1 MGNQWQDVALICEP
15 DAKNPPSAPNKFTG
29 MTRVAISI
37 MVACLLVVAV
47 ALPILHFRE
56 DVSDEDRGFV
66 QTGRVFY
73 RHVRPGNEP
82 LRDHQPQVVMS
93 NPVDTKEAFEQVL
106 VKVMGLREDPEEYV
120 QDTSDDEEDELTGL
134 LETVGEDPADPDA
147 VAFLLPLRGRVGG
160 LGIKYGRRMKQTI
173 EQLSTEGAAADDT
186 AAISS
191 VLVRDSQGDADIA
204 RKLTSHFYE
213 VHGTTRYFG
222 YLSDDEALE
231 VAHWARS
238 RAPGTR
244 FVTPTA
250 TTTYLQ
256 SAKNIA
262 SVQPTAQMLAAA
274 VADLLLSLQVPKP
287 IIVAQ
292 ASLHTDSFIA
302 LLRSS
307 GVKPAHMLH
316 YFANTN
322 VTRLVQRL
330 SDKLDNT
337 TVPILLLGDS
347 KSMSVMEQADLL
359 FPATWILPFPTQFDD
374 KIVMR
379 QSELLTF
386 IYRAF
391 DDKPGSFLK
400 EENMLDPAESIISAA
415 KALLTG
421 KRRSWYGSYVVATS
435 VPITS
440 TKKNV
445 RVFGS
450 TNSWQPLLQYDLM
463 KTTLKRRVYQQLV
476 ITPDL
481 VKPLASGNNC
491 RLILTYLE
499 ELTGRKKVEEI
510 FLMGTFPTVVL
521 PTDRGAQMH
530 VDCPQQ
536 HADLRCT
543 APKDAWEPVKCQGRL
558 QGQHK
563 YMSSCGSD
571 VSITIPTSK
580 GCLVSKSI
588 ECRSASSVG
597 CLFSDLCSSVTHVK
611 PLTDCMGKH
620 FDQDA

>member
-15 DAKNPPSAPNKFTG
+15 DAKNPPSAPTKFAT
-29 MTRVAISI
+29 MTRAAISI
-37 MVACLLVVAV
+37 MVACLLVIAV

-56 DVSDEDRGFV
+56 DAPDEDRGYV

-73 RHVRPGNEP
+73 RHVSPGKEP
-82 LRDHQPQVVMS
+82 LRDQPPVAMS
-93 NPVDTKEAFEQVL
+93 SPMDTKEAFEQVL
-106 VKVMGLREDPEEYV
+106 VKVMGLKEDPEEFV
-120 QDTSDDEEDELTGL
+120 QDAADDEEDELTGL

-160 LGIKYGRRMKQTI
+160 LGIKYGRRMKQII
-173 EQLSTEGAAADDT
+173 EQLSAEGAEGEDT
-186 AAISS
+186 AGISS
-191 VLVRDSQGDADIA
+191 VLVRDSQADADIA

-238 RAPGTR
+238 KAPGTR

-307 GVKPAHMLH
+307 GVRPAHMLH

-330 SDKLDNT
+330 GDKLAGT
-337 TVPILLLGDS
+337 PVPILLLGDS
-347 KSMSVMEQADLL
+347 KSVSLVEQADLL

-374 KIVMR
+374 KIIMR

-400 EENMLDPAESIISAA
+400 EESMLDPTESIISAA
-415 KALLTG
+415 KDLLTG
-421 KRRSWYGSYVVATS
+421 KRRSWYGSYVVAVS
-435 VPITS
+435 VPVS
-440 TKKNV
+440 SAKKNV
-445 RVFGS
+445 RVLGS
-450 TNSWQPLLQYDLM
+450 TDGWHPLIQYDLM
-463 KTTLKRRVYQQLV
+463 KTTLKRRVYQQLM
-476 ITPDL
+476 ISPDL
-481 VKPLASGNNC
+481 VKPLASGNSC

-499 ELTGRKKVEEI
+499 ELTGRKRVEEI
-510 FLMGTFPTVVL
+510 LLTGAFPAVII
-521 PTDRGAQMH
+521 PTDRGAQVH

-543 APKDAWEPVKCQGRL
+543 AQKDTWEPVKCQGTL
-558 QGQHK
+558 QGQHQ

-571 VSITIPTSK
+571 VSITIPTLK
-580 GCLVSKSI
+580 GCLVSKSL
-588 ECRSASSVG
+588 ECHSPSSVG

-620 FDQDA
+620 FDQDS